1 MNLENLNQVLKDE
14 PKYRWKQVE
23 ELVYQKAITQWEQAT
38 NLSKKLRADLKKD
51 CSLEINAKEFRAKD
65 KQTIK
70 ALITLNDGKKVE
82 TVLMRHQDQR
92 NTVCVSSQIGCPMGC
107 AFCATGQMGFER
119 NLTAQEI
126 VEQVLYFKRKYTVS
140 NIVFMGM
147 GEPFL
152 NYDNVLTAIRI
163 LNDKQKFNIGAR
175 KISVS
180 TCGIIEGIKKFT
192 KENLQV
198 NLALSLH
205 APNNELRDHLM
216 PINKRFNLKKVL
228 SAINDYIETTRRQV
242 MLEYVMLAGINDQTE
257 HAKELAKLLRE
268 HLDELYL
275 VNIISYNETGKFQA
289 STQEAIDIF
298 LKMLK
303 QANIPATQRY
313 SFGQDVAAACGQL
326 AGERK

>member
-1 MNLENLNQVLKDE
+1 
-14 PKYRWKQVE
+14 
-23 ELVYQKAITQWEQAT
+23 
-38 NLSKKLRADLKKD
+38 
-51 CSLEINAKEFRAKD
+51 
-65 KQTIK
+65 
-70 ALITLNDGKKVE
+70 
-82 TVLMRHQDQR
+82 
-92 NTVCVSSQIGCPMGC
+92 
-107 AFCATGQMGFER
+107 
-119 NLTAQEI
+119 
-126 VEQVLYFKRKYTVS
+126 
-140 NIVFMGM
+140 
-147 GEPFL
+147 
-152 NYDNVLTAIRI
+152 
-163 LNDKQKFNIGAR
+163 
-175 KISVS
+175 
-180 TCGIIEGIKKFT
+180 
-192 KENLQV
+192 
-198 NLALSLH
+198 
-205 APNNELRDHLM
+205 M